1 MKYFSNFIFTTNI
14 YKQRYF
20 LFRYIL
26 TNYCLII
33 LLDNYPAHLL
43 REENSKYINA
53 VQIRI
58 NSFTCISNKCKLT
71 SYFAL
76 IILIIKTDI
85 QTLLNPILVIPEIIA
100 IRQFSYIVFAKYTS
114 LHPK

>member
-1 MKYFSNFIFTTNI
+1 M
-14 YKQRYF
+14 
-20 LFRYIL
+20 
-26 TNYCLII
+26 
-33 LLDNYPAHLL
+33 LDNYPAHLL
-43 REENSKYINA
+43 GEENSKYINA
-53 VQIRI
+53 IQIRI

-85 QTLLNPILVIPEIIA
+85 ETLLDHILVIPEIIA
-100 IRQFSYIVFAKYTS
+100 FWEFSYIAFVKYTS